1 MPRSNFIKPLTIF
14 SSLSLVTLFLLYR
27 TGFFETQSNHSKSN
41 LQTSPN
47 GGTIQTAAADTLK
60 KDSTK
65 KLLFPSSKSMP
76 LPMPS
81 LSPVTDPK
89 YILIP
94 EKELQLM
101 TSSKSG
107 AVVYRDTLFKKILDS
122 FIKSQTF
129 KKKP

>member
-1 MPRSNFIKPLTIF
+1 MTRSNFIKPFTIF

-27 TGFFETQSNHSKSN
+27 TGFFVNDPQHIHSN

-89 YILIP
+89 NMFT
-94 EKELQLM
+94 EKELHLM

>member
-1 MPRSNFIKPLTIF
+1 MTRSNFIKPLTIF

-27 TGFFETQSNHSKSN
+27 TGFFVNDPQHIHSS

-76 LPMPS
+76 LPLPS
-81 LSPVTDPK
+81 LPTVSDPK
-89 YILIP
+89 YLLIP
-94 EKELQLM
+94 PKEIQLM
-101 TSSKSG
+101 TGSKSG